1 MEDFWYN
8 NPNVLLDRK
17 MFHIFFPTS
26 NMNLISK
33 LNSMTRLSLY
43 ISLLLFLYNGSI
55 NYFYIF
61 IVTLI
66 ITFLIYKGQI
76 DIQQIDSFKNL
87 KKKIIKPTNDNPFMN
102 IALDDYLKNPK
113 RCSQKI
119 TSSVKKDIQKK
130 FNNNLYKDINDVFS
144 RKNSQRQF
152 YTVPVTTIPNNQEE
166 FSKWLYDIGPTCKEG
181 NGIKCDINNHRPL
194 YNFSS
199 TGDLK

>member
-43 ISLLLFLYNGSI
+43 VSILLFLYNGNIS
-55 NYFYIF
+55 YFYIF

-66 ITFLIYKGQI
+66 ITFLIYKGQV
-76 DIQQIDSFKNL
+76 DIQQIDAFKNL

-102 IALDDYLKNPK
+102 IQLDDYSKNPN
-113 RCSQKI
+113 RSSQKI

-130 FNNNLYKDINDVFS
+130 FNNNLFKDVNDVFS

-152 YTVPVTTIPNNQEE
+152 YTVPVTTIPNDQSG
-166 FSKWLYDIGPTCKEG
+166 FSKWLYDVGPTCKEG
-181 NGIKCDINNHRPL
+181 NGIKCDINNYRPL

>member
-1 MEDFWYN
+1 MHYLIYIYNILYIMEDFWYN

-87 KKKIIKPTNDNPFMN
+87 KKK
-102 IALDDYLKNPK
+102 
-113 RCSQKI
+113 
-119 TSSVKKDIQKK
+119 
-130 FNNNLYKDINDVFS
+130 
-144 RKNSQRQF
+144 
-152 YTVPVTTIPNNQEE
+152 
-166 FSKWLYDIGPTCKEG
+166 
-181 NGIKCDINNHRPL
+181 
-194 YNFSS
+194 
-199 TGDLK
+199 